1 VGISVF
7 SLLALAIT
15 VPASLTGRV
24 LGPVL
29 RGHRLEAVW
38 VGFALANLAAMATI
52 IHTRHFQGWE
62 TVPFHF
68 IYVSFTLL
76 YGFRAW
82 QRRGTV
88 AGIAFVTI
96 TTGAATVWG
105 VVAHWES
112 LPEVTEVPLMTL
124 MFLAMVY
131 HVRRRQEATAIAQRH
146 ATERQAALDRQHEFV
161 ANASHELRTP
171 ITIARGHLDVLSEH
185 ERPRSPEA
193 AEAFAVVRGEL
204 DRMSGL
210 IERLLRLAIA
220 SADRVAPVECDA
232 RLMVETVFRRW
243 EKTPGCDWRLGAVAS
258 GEIALDADQIV
269 LALDTVIEN
278 AVRYGGE
285 GVRIDVGSRAL
296 PGGLLALTVA
306 DNGPG
311 IPAEALAHAFD
322 RFHRVERSRNR
333 KSGGSG
339 LGLAIVR
346 AVAEAHGGTAAI
358 GSGAGGGVL
367 VTVTLPGLR
376 SDGAQPVPAA
386 ADGLDAEV
394 GLQLSP

>member
-1 VGISVF
+1 MSLF
-7 SLLALAIT
+7 SLVALAIT
-15 VPASLTGRV
+15 IPASLTGRV

-29 RGHRLEAVW
+29 RGNRLESIW
-38 VGFALANLAAMATI
+38 VGFALANLVAMAAI

-88 AGIAFVTI
+88 AGIAFVTL
-96 TTGAATVWG
+96 TTGAATIWG

-131 HVRRRQEATAIAQRH
+131 HVRRRQEATAIAERL
-146 ATERQAALDRQHEFV
+146 ATERQAALDRQREFV

-193 AEAFAVVRGEL
+193 AEAFSVVRGEL

-210 IERLLRLAIA
+210 IERLLRLAMA
-220 SADRVAPVECDA
+220 SAGRLELVECDA

-243 EKTPGCDWRLGAVAS
+243 TKTPGCDWQLGATAS
-258 GEIALDADQIV
+258 GAITLDADQVV

-285 GVRIDVGSRAL
+285 GVRIDVGSREL
-296 PGGLLALTVA
+296 SGGLLALTVA
-306 DNGPG
+306 DDGPG
-311 IPAEALAHAFD
+311 IPPEALAHAFE

-333 KSGGSG
+333 RSGGSG

-346 AVAEAHGGTAAI
+346 AVAEAHGGTATI
-358 GSGAGGGVL
+358 GSGASGGVV
-367 VTVTLPGLR
+367 VTITLPGLR
-376 SDGAQPVPAA
+376 SDGAQPVAA
-386 ADGLDAEV
+386 APDGLDAEV
-394 GLQLSP
+394 GFQLSP